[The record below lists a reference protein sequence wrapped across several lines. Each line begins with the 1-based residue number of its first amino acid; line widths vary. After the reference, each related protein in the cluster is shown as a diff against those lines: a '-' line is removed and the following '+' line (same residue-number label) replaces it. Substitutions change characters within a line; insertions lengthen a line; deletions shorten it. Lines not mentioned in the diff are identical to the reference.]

1 MKKILLCAGSEK
13 NIEALSSLIKSFISA
28 EIAAVLS
35 ASEARLYMEKDR
47 ETDLVVINTPLKD
60 EQGVEMAVHTC
71 DKGCIPV
78 ILITG
83 EETFKR
89 SGDLIKQHGV
99 AVICRPADKK
109 TFCTAVDAMLT
120 AGIVMRKLGKETET
134 LRESLEEIKL
144 VNRAKAMLIS
154 NLKMTE
160 AQAHRYIEKQAMDL
174 RTSRKVIAQNVLK
187 TYYNK

>member
-13 NIEALSSLIKSFISA
+13 NIEALSSLIQSFIKA
-28 EIAAVLS
+28 EISVVLS
-35 ASEARLYMEKDR
+35 AAEARSYIENDNN
-47 ETDLVVINTPLKD
+47 TDLIIINTPLKD
-60 EQGVEMAVHTC
+60 EQGVDMAVRTGE
-71 DKGCIPV
+71 KGSVPV
-78 ILITG
+78 LLITG
-83 EETFKR
+83 EETFRR
-89 SGDLIKQHGV
+89 SGDLIKQCGV
-99 AVICRPADKK
+99 AVLCRPADKK
-109 TFCTAVDAMLT
+109 TFCTAVDMLLT
-120 AGIVMRKLGKETET
+120 AGTVMRRLSNETEA

-174 RTSRKVIAQNVLK
+174 RKSRKVIAQNVLK